1 MLLIIRPGKP
11 FFRCR
16 SNRRVSGFQTL
27 NAEYAKSWPNVTI
40 KRDALPEAKEM
51 DGVEGKLE
59 KYFSPNPGQGKSP
72 GKAPVEDRTP
82 NRDALLDG
90 QQRLDFARQY
100 WRRAAEDAG
109 RAQAEATEQARE
121 LASAQKRVNE
131 LRLLNEQAQK
141 RLTAARADEAA
152 AKKAYD
158 SETASFERRTT
169 PDRQQQQ

>member
-1 MLLIIRPGKP
+1 M
-11 FFRCR
+11 
-16 SNRRVSGFQTL
+16 RVLNPVKAL
-27 NAEYAKSWPNVTI
+27 NALKLVLLAG
-40 KRDALPEAKEM
+40 ALS
-51 DGVEGKLE
+51 GLQGLYGLE
-59 KYFSPNPGQGKSP
+59 VRAQALSPNPGQGKSP